1 MKDIEIEDL
10 KKKIE
15 CFTIQDL
22 AGVIRSYPLI
32 AGRSSTL
39 VYNKKQ
45 CEELKSRMLDI
56 AKRILDLAELE
67 EKFLEE
73 NNNKMKKKIFVTNVE
88 DKAELKELLK
98 KHLDRETYNI
108 LKELF

>member
-1 MKDIEIEDL
+1 MKDIEDL

-22 AGVIRSYPLI
+22 AYVIRTHPLI
-32 AGRSSTL
+32 AGRISISG
-39 VYNKKQ
+39 YNKKQ
-45 CEELKSRMLDI
+45 REELKSCMLDI

-67 EKFLEE
+67 GKFIEE
-73 NNNKMKKKIFVTNVE
+73 NINKMEKKIFVTNEE

-98 KHLDRETYNI
+98 KHLERETYNI